1 MRHAALHGLLGAL
14 ALWWPN
20 PGCTKTDPF
29 ADPVRVAEQTA
40 KHVPAVPTTAR
51 ASLEVEHG
59 GCALIVASNDDSIEC
74 IYTPD
79 APLRLWVTHPS
90 PHDVRLEIDGRPW
103 LTTTDQRPEETGR
116 GHRGRISGDDARR
129 LVVNTPDGHPWTLRL
144 RALAHLT
151 PSERHL
157 LDQLA
162 AHQRAIEGRLYEGDV
177 TGVPEAMHTI
187 DELLEQ
193 GLLSTAVD
201 LAQAMSYHL
210 THRATRPD
218 LAREVLEHVRTS
230 AERYPEGAASMA
242 IYGSHAL
249 ERDGRLVEAA
259 AAYRRGARYA
269 VRMDDVG
276 LQLDALSNYSM
287 VLAELGYFE
296 AAVYWGKRAV
306 VHAREQGRL
315 VDRLA
320 VMTMVARVSL
330 RLRQMGKAHDD
341 PEPLLHEIFDLA
353 STAKPENADQIKVD
367 AARLGLA
374 TLAVL
379 DGESGTALRHLD
391 ALAEGELIREDQLA
405 MRDLRLRAHLQLG
418 ADDDELR
425 QRLTGLEAF
434 AATGGSHREQWLAT
448 VRRGEILER
457 LGDLDAARAAY
468 ERSETLLDRMI
479 PRALL
484 GAQGE
489 IAPARKR
496 EGSERLVELL
506 LRQGHAEQAL
516 CVSRQAQARV
526 GQLARV
532 FSRLDPESR
541 QVLRPKVEHYRTLQR
556 AYEERLDRTS
566 TRAVQEHARARKE
579 AERLREELA
588 GLALEILSFDSGT
601 YGRPRCDELS
611 PRLPGEL
618 LLGLYP
624 HQKGVLVLAQD
635 DAGTTHR
642 LLASAESLLHLDD
655 PRWLGNVLLKPLEAQ
670 LARASR
676 VRVLASGK
684 AAALDVHALP
694 WRGRPLVEQVPVV
707 YGLDLPRPSRPA
719 DPVPGRGA
727 LVLADPRA
735 RGTNDEQEKVI
746 DTLLKAEWPTTSAAS
761 NQLTAHQ
768 LREALASVEHFH
780 YAGHAYYDLGGHAVR
795 AAPPDRSDA
804 GLPTRLWPPYPG
816 GAAAEPSYI
825 PLGRSGHLDVPD
837 VLMMESVPRSAVLM
851 GCATGVHDERMAY
864 GGFSLATAF
873 LGAGATV
880 VIASTREVDGSN
892 ASLVGRGLYADFDAH
907 SIREPGRWLMHAVR
921 WAREHGLPEHAI
933 RNYRVLVP

>member
-1 MRHAALHGLLGAL
+1 MRRAALHGLLSAL
-14 ALWWPN
+14 VLWWPST
-20 PGCTKTDPF
+20 GCTTPDPF
-29 ADPVRVAEQTA
+29 ADPARVAESTTERE
-40 KHVPAVPTTAR
+40 PAAPTTAR
-51 ASLEVEHG
+51 AHLEVEHG
-59 GCALIVASNDDSIEC
+59 GCALIVAPNDDSIEC

-79 APLRLWVTHPS
+79 QPLRLWVTHPS

-103 LTTTDQRPEETGR
+103 LTTNDQRPEETGQ

-129 LVVNTPDGHPWTLRL
+129 LVVSAPDGHTWTLRL
-144 RALAHLT
+144 RAQTRLT
-151 PSERHL
+151 PSERRT

-162 AHQRAIEGRLYEGDV
+162 ARQRPIEGQLYRGDV
-177 TGVPEAMHTI
+177 TGVPQAMRTI
-187 DELLEQ
+187 DDLLAR

-201 LAQAMSYHL
+201 LAQAMSFHL
-210 THRATRPD
+210 IHRAARPD
-218 LAREVLEHVRTS
+218 LAREVLEQVRAS

-249 ERDGRLVEAA
+249 EHDGRLVEAA
-259 AAYRRGARYA
+259 ATYRRGARYA
-269 VRMDDVG
+269 VRMDDAG
-276 LQLDALSNYSM
+276 LKLDALSKYAM

-306 VHAREQGRL
+306 AHAREQGRL
-315 VDRLA
+315 VDRFA
-320 VMTMVARVSL
+320 VMAMVARVSL

-341 PEPLLHEIFDLA
+341 PEPLLREIFELA
-353 STAKPENADQIKVD
+353 STAEPEDADQIKVD

-379 DGESGTALRHLD
+379 SGESGTALRHLD
-391 ALAEGELIREDQLA
+391 ALAQSELRRKDRLA
-405 MRDLRLRAHLQLG
+405 AHDLRLRAQLQQG

-425 QRLTGLEAF
+425 EHLADLEAF
-434 AATGGSHREQWLAT
+434 IATGDSHHEQWLAA
-448 VRRGEILER
+448 VRRGELLER

-468 ERSETLLDRMI
+468 ERSERLLDRMI

-489 IAPARKR
+489 VAPARRR
-496 EGSERLVELL
+496 EGTQRLVALL
-506 LRQGHAEQAL
+506 LRQGHAAQAL

-541 QVLRPKVEHYRTLQR
+541 RLLRPKVEHYRKLQR
-556 AYEERLDRTS
+556 AREERLDRTS
-566 TRAVQEHARARKE
+566 TRAVREHERARKE
-579 AERLREELA
+579 AERLHEDLED
-588 GLALEILSFDSGT
+588 LALEILSFDSGAHA
-601 YGRPRCDELS
+601 RPPCDELS
-611 PRLPGEL
+611 PRSSGEL

-624 HQKGVLVLAQD
+624 HPKGVLVLAQD
-635 DAGTTHR
+635 DVGTTHR
-642 LLASAESLLHLDD
+642 VLASADSLLHLDD
-655 PRWLGNVLLKPLEAQ
+655 TRWLGNVLLEPLEAQ

-676 VRVLASGK
+676 VRVLASGQP
-684 AAALDVHALP
+684 ATIDVHALP

-707 YGLDLPRPSRPA
+707 YGLDLPPRAPEA
-719 DPVPGRGA
+719 DSAPGRDA

-735 RGTNDEQEKVI
+735 RGTDDELEQVI
-746 DTLLKAEWPTTSAAS
+746 DALLKAEWSPTSAAS
-761 NQLTAHQ
+761 NQLAAHQ
-768 LREALASVEHFH
+768 LREALASMEHFH
-780 YAGHAYYDLGGHAVR
+780 YAGHAYYDLGGHTVR

-804 GLPTRLWPPYPG
+804 DLPTRLWPPYPG

-825 PLGRSGHLDVPD
+825 PLGPSGQLDVPD

-892 ASLVGRGLYADFDAH
+892 ASLVGRGLYADFDAR
-907 SIREPGRWLMHAVR
+907 SVQEPGRWLMHAVR
-921 WAREHGLPEHAI
+921 WAREHGLPEHAV
-933 RNYRVLVP
+933 RNYRALVP